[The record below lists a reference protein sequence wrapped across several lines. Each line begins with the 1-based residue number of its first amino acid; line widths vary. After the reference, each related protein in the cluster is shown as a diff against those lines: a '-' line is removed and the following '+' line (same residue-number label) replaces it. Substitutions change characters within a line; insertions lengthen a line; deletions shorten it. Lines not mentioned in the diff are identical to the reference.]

1 MNSFDLFVA
10 ACVLLFLCFG
20 LWRGAA
26 RQIVSLIGLGAG
38 VFLALRWHASLAG
51 MLPFGSEKLRL
62 PLSFALIVLLVM
74 LAAYLVGWMLT
85 KLVSAIGLGWL
96 NRLFGGIISLAKAAL
111 VILAVAILLVEILP
125 GQSQTLRDSKVLPW
139 VLKAESA
146 AVSLIPADARL
157 AVNEKLRDLENFWN
171 NR

>member
-1 MNSFDLFVA
+1 MNSFDIFVV
-10 ACVLLFLCFG
+10 ACILIFLCFG

-26 RQIVSLIGLGAG
+26 KQILSLIGLGVG
-38 VFLALRWHASLAG
+38 VYLALRWHSGLAG
-51 MLPFGSEKLRL
+51 YIPFGSEALRL
-62 PLSFALIVLLVM
+62 PIAFALIVILVM
-74 LAAYLVGWMLT
+74 VLAYFVGWAVT

-96 NRLFGGIISLAKAAL
+96 NRLFGGIISLLKAAL

-125 GQSQTLRDSKVLPW
+125 GQSQTLRNSKVLPW

-146 AVSLIPADARL
+146 VVSLIPEDARRT
-157 AVNEKLRDLENFWN
+157 VNEKLRDLENFWS